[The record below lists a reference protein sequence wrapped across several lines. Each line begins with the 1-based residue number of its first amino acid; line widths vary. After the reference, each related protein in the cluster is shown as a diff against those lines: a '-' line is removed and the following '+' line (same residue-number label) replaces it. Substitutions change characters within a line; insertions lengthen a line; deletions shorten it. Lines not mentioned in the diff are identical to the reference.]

1 MPAMICCDGRARVP
15 LCACGCIHCCSPS
28 STGLF
33 WHRPME
39 KKLTLDRI
47 DLKILAVLQQD
58 GRISFQ
64 KLSEHVNLTPRPCL
78 ERVRRLEKAGIIKGY
93 TAIVDMPQPQ
103 HAIVILAEVAL
114 ADHVVSQQA
123 FTRELQNTPEVL
135 DCWLVSGN
143 FDFLVRIGCR
153 DMNEYRELAER
164 WLGSSSFKISRIL
177 TTTELQAIK
186 RQQALPP
193 VPGAAGSDGC

>member
-1 MPAMICCDGRARVP
+1 
-15 LCACGCIHCCSPS
+15 
-28 STGLF
+28 
-33 WHRPME
+33 ME

-135 DCWLVSGN
+135 DCWLVSGS

-153 DMNEYRELAER
+153 DMNQYRELAER

-193 VPGAAGSDGC
+193 VPGAAGSDGCCV